1 MHSHN
6 VNAFITELFY
16 LLSVSELAEL
26 ESIRKALSFG
36 QEHKSSS
43 SSMAAGLQG
52 SVNDGHENG
61 DLKSV
66 QSKRMSLDHF
76 SFIKVLGKGSFGKVG
91 ICSLNIHCNRSMFK
105 KGSHQTKE
113 AG

>member
-1 MHSHN
+1 MYGNN
-6 VNAFITELFY
+6 VQHVIDIIHAFSTELFPF
-16 LLSVSELAEL
+16 LSVTELAEL

-43 SSMAAGLQG
+43 SSTSMATGLQG
-52 SVNDGHENG
+52 TANEGHENG
-61 DLKSV
+61 DVKNV

-91 ICSLNIHCNRSMFK
+91 KL
-105 KGSHQTKE
+105 
-113 AG
+113 AL

>member
-1 MHSHN
+1 MCFKKILKRLYGNIIQHVIEIIH
-6 VNAFITELFY
+6 AFSTELFPF
-16 LLSVSELAEL
+16 LSVSELDEL

-43 SSMAAGLQG
+43 SSSSMATGLQG
-52 SVNDGHENG
+52 TVNEGHENG
-61 DLKSV
+61 DVKIV

-91 ICSLNIHCNRSMFK
+91 K
-105 KGSHQTKE
+105 K
-113 AG
+113 